1 MSWQDWYNSLQKP
14 SWTPPGSTIGMIW
27 SVLYPIL
34 GVSIVFVV
42 VQAFRRRLPWPVL
55 IPFGVN
61 LVSNVIFTPIQFGL
75 RNLELAALDILI
87 VWGSIIWMMLAV
99 WPHYR
104 WVTFAQVPYLLWV
117 TTATCLQL
125 SITWLNRGR

>member
-1 MSWQDWYNSLQKP
+1 MSWQDWYNALQKP

-34 GVSIVFVV
+34 FASIAFVS
-42 VQAFRRRLPWPVL
+42 VQAVRRRLPWRVL

-87 VWGSIIWMMLAV
+87 VWGSIVWMMLAV
-99 WPHYR
+99 WRHYR

-117 TTATCLQL
+117 TTATGLQL
-125 SITWLNRGR
+125 SITWMNR

>member
-1 MSWQDWYNSLQKP
+1 MSWQDWYNALQKP

-34 GVSIVFVV
+34 FVSIAFVA
-42 VQAFRRRLPWPVL
+42 VQAIRRRLPWRVL

-75 RNLELAALDILI
+75 RNLERAAWDILL
-87 VWGSIIWMMLAV
+87 VWGSIVWMMLAV
-99 WPHYR
+99 WRHYR
-104 WVTFAQVPYLLWV
+104 WETFAQVPYLLWV
-117 TTATCLQL
+117 TTATVLQL

>member
-1 MSWQDWYNSLQKP
+1 MSWQDWYNALQKP

-34 GVSIVFVV
+34 FVSIAFVS
-42 VQAFRRRLPWPVL
+42 VQAIRRRLPWRVL

-87 VWGSIIWMMLAV
+87 VWGSIVWMMLAV
-99 WPHYR
+99 WRHYR

-117 TTATCLQL
+117 TTATGLQL
-125 SITWLNRGR
+125 SITWMNR

>member
-1 MSWQDWYNSLQKP
+1 MSWQDWYNALQKP

-34 GVSIVFVV
+34 FVSIAFVS
-42 VQAFRRRLPWPVL
+42 VQAVRRRLPWRVL

-75 RNLELAALDILI
+75 RNLELATLDILI
-87 VWGSIIWMMLAV
+87 VWGSIVWMMLAV
-99 WPHYR
+99 WRHYR

-117 TTATCLQL
+117 TTATGLQL
-125 SITWLNRGR
+125 SITWMNR

>member
-1 MSWQDWYNSLQKP
+1 MSWQDWYNALQKP

-34 GVSIVFVV
+34 FVSIAFVS
-42 VQAFRRRLPWPVL
+42 VQAIRRRLPWRVL

-87 VWGSIIWMMLAV
+87 VWGSIVWMMLAV
-99 WPHYR
+99 WRHYR

-117 TTATCLQL
+117 TTATVLLL

>member
-1 MSWQDWYNSLQKP
+1 MSWQDWYNALQKP

-34 GVSIVFVV
+34 FVSIAFVS
-42 VQAFRRRLPWPVL
+42 VQAVRRRLPWRVL

-87 VWGSIIWMMLAV
+87 VWGSIVWMMLAV
-99 WPHYR
+99 WRHYR
-104 WVTFAQVPYLLWV
+104 WVTFAQVPYLLS
-117 TTATCLQL
+117 L
-125 SITWLNRGR
+125 IHI

>member
-1 MSWQDWYNSLQKP
+1 MSWQDWYNALQKP

-34 GVSIVFVV
+34 FVSIAFVS
-42 VQAFRRRLPWPVL
+42 VQAVRRRLPWRVL
-55 IPFGVN
+55 IPFGVH

-87 VWGSIIWMMLAV
+87 VWGSIVWMMLAV
-99 WPHYR
+99 WRHYR

-117 TTATCLQL
+117 TTATGLQL
-125 SITWLNRGR
+125 SITWMNR

>member
-1 MSWQDWYNSLQKP
+1 MSWQDWYNALQKP

-34 GVSIVFVV
+34 FVSIAFVS
-42 VQAFRRRLPWPVL
+42 VQAVRRRLPWRVL

-87 VWGSIIWMMLAV
+87 VWGSIVWMMLAV
-99 WPHYR
+99 WRHYR

-117 TTATCLQL
+117 TTATGLQL
-125 SITWLNRGR
+125 SITWMNR

>member
-1 MSWQDWYNSLQKP
+1 MSWQDWYNALQKP

-34 GVSIVFVV
+34 FVSIAFVA
-42 VQAFRRRLPWPVL
+42 VQAIRRRLPWRVL

-75 RNLELAALDILI
+75 RNLELAALDILL
-87 VWGSIIWMMLAV
+87 VWGSIVWMMLAV
-99 WPHYR
+99 WRHYR

-117 TTATCLQL
+117 TTATVLQL

>member
-1 MSWQDWYNSLQKP
+1 MSWQDWYNALQKP

-34 GVSIVFVV
+34 FGSIAFVA
-42 VQAFRRRLPWPVL
+42 VQAIRRRLPWPVL

-75 RNLELAALDILI
+75 RNLELAAVDILI

-99 WPHYR
+99 WRHYR

-117 TTATCLQL
+117 TTATVLQL

>member
-1 MSWQDWYNSLQKP
+1 MSWQDWYNALQKP

-34 GVSIVFVV
+34 FVSIAFVA
-42 VQAFRRRLPWPVL
+42 VQAIRRRLPWSVL

-75 RNLELAALDILI
+75 RNLELAAVDILI
-87 VWGSIIWMMLAV
+87 VWGSIVWMMLAV
-99 WPHYR
+99 WRHYR

-117 TTATCLQL
+117 TTATVLQL